1 MDELEK
7 YKMPSKLEIFSQ
19 LGKMEFEDENEL
31 DVVIDKLSDKVNT
44 YIKFLEDVLQP
55 DSNITSMTEAS
66 VFTNEERNELYSI
79 LKTLLY
85 WDRLYLEID
94 LNPNDESKAEYFKK
108 YFEVWKDVKKL
119 LKPLLN
125 KAIEVWKNSIEETKF
140 EGYFG

>member
-19 LGKMEFEDENEL
+19 LGKIEFEDENEL

-94 LNPNDESKAEYFKK
+94 LSPNDESKAEYFKK